1 MAAHVSGRA
10 KWPVAAQIIECP
22 PARECAWASRGPW
35 RGDRWRSGSSALE
48 RAASDTP
55 TRRETIWRPPG
66 ASSASPAPSRRT
78 AAPGWMLSSPASTA
92 LGNGRRTT
100 EQRPRPPRVL
110 VPGCARAT
118 SPTADDQG
126 HGLRGLSTFLWRGA
140 DALGESAGLDR
151 SCPCT
156 FPPGDVRVSP
166 SEEGTGLECPETESG
181 STTR

>member
-126 HGLRGLSTFLWRGA
+126 HGLRGLSTFPWRGA
-140 DALGESAGLDR
+140 SARRTSRTRLSRSAAAIASARCSLARSTRCMSHPPLGR
-151 SCPCT
+151 SRQ
-156 FPPGDVRVSP
+156 G
-166 SEEGTGLECPETESG
+166 
-181 STTR
+181 